1 MSGVAAADVPLDDD
15 DEGSLGFQPSWGSVI
30 EVCADWRR
38 VAIRYGDTE
47 ELLVELNATTEEGQ
61 IRVDLTGDLLFDF
74 DSTAIRPD
82 AEVVLSKVAQV
93 IRDRAVGQVTVIGHT
108 DSIGRDTRNQKL
120 SEARSVAVMRW
131 LNRNQGIPTSL
142 MVGRGMGSK
151 KPVASNA
158 FAEGRYFPGG
168 RAQTRR
174 VEIQI
179 TTRGYPGLFI
189 RCPALRLWKRFHRVP
204 SASFAP
210 HCGWP
215 DLAHTL
221 AARDGIG

>member
-82 AEVVLSKVAQV
+82 A
-93 IRDRAVGQVTVIGHT
+93 
-108 DSIGRDTRNQKL
+108 
-120 SEARSVAVMRW
+120 
-131 LNRNQGIPTSL
+131 
-142 MVGRGMGSK
+142 
-151 KPVASNA
+151 
-158 FAEGRYFPGG
+158 
-168 RAQTRR
+168 
-174 VEIQI
+174 
-179 TTRGYPGLFI
+179 
-189 RCPALRLWKRFHRVP
+189 
-204 SASFAP
+204 
-210 HCGWP
+210 
-215 DLAHTL
+215 
-221 AARDGIG
+221 

>member
-1 MSGVAAADVPLDDD
+1 MVGKNCAAVSLVVWFAMSGVAAADVPLDDD
-15 DEGSLGFQPSWGSVI
+15 DEGSLGFQPSWGSVV

-47 ELLVELNATTEEGQ
+47 ELLVELNATTEEGR

-108 DSIGRDTRNQKL
+108 DSIGRDAHNQKL

-142 MVGRGMGSK
+142 MVGRGMSSK
-151 KPVASNA
+151 KPVASDA
-158 FAEGRYFPGG
+158 FAEGRDFPEG

-179 TTRGYPGLFI
+179 ATRG
-189 RCPALRLWKRFHRVP
+189 
-204 SASFAP
+204 
-210 HCGWP
+210 
-215 DLAHTL
+215 
-221 AARDGIG
+221 